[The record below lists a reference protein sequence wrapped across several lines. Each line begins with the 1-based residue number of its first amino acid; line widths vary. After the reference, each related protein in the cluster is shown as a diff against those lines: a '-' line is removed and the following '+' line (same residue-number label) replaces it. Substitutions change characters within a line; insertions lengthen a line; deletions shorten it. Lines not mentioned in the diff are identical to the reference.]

1 VYKSINEREGEMV
14 ERSRYWRAT
23 PADYGSSTPSLG
35 SKTHI
40 HIFPSGNTINFIFPE
55 NKVTQTRSLYD
66 LGRDNTDQITPTLDV
81 SHYVMLK
88 GCLTGPHR
96 DQCLFPSPA
105 LLGMSALSGPM
116 AGIPEPLS
124 RRHNSD
130 YTCNPARS
138 QAPS

>member
-1 VYKSINEREGEMV
+1 MSEVRHGDPDTGEQPRRIMAQVRHHMV
-14 ERSRYWRAT
+14 VRCIY
-23 PADYGSSTPSLG
+23 
-35 SKTHI
+35 
-40 HIFPSGNTINFIFPE
+40 IFPSGNTINFISPE
-55 NKVTQTRSLYD
+55 NKVTQTRLLYD
-66 LGRDNTDQITPTLDV
+66 LGRDNADQVTPTLKV
-81 SHYVMLK
+81 SYCIMLK
-88 GCLTGPHR
+88 GCLNSPRR

-105 LLGMSALSGPM
+105 LLRMSALSRPM